1 MTVFN
6 KGKDRFRSLLDK
18 LRSIGS
24 GDRSNSL
31 TEHSRTESND
41 HKEEHGN
48 ATIVERIRQHK
59 WLFGKS
65 AAAFGLMIAVVWSGH
80 HYVQASM
87 VDYYQVIVNGEEIG
101 IVANPAKIEQFKQE
115 KRSELSKGTS
125 DVRVVV
131 MEPRIELKHEKA
143 FNEQTDDQAVLD
155 RLGGFFSTYPVGVEL
170 LVDGKPMGVLK
181 DEAAVQTMLEQ
192 MKANAVASLGKKKE
206 SGKVGILSVASA
218 KETPVS
224 TELLKADFVQQVE
237 MKEIR
242 IKEEDLM
249 EPEDLQKKLETGNI
263 APTKYTVEEGDCVS
277 CIAKKLDIPKQVI
290 YQNNPSVT
298 NDMIKVGQQLD
309 LTVLQPA
316 LAVRTVEKVVENQEI
331 QHDTEYV
338 QDDTMRLGVTQ
349 TLTNGKNGLKTVTF
363 QLTKVNG
370 MLEEETVLNEN
381 IVNQPVKAVIKR
393 GTKVIKGEGTGK
405 FAWPVLSANI
415 SSTFGTRW
423 GAFHKGIDITGNKNI
438 MAADNGKVI
447 AAGSKSDYGNYIII
461 DHLNGYTT
469 LYGHLSKILTTKGA
483 IVEKG
488 EKIGIMGSTGDS
500 TGVHLHFEIR
510 SNDSPQNPLKFL
522 NR

>member
-6 KGKDRFRSLLDK
+6 KGKDRFKSLLDK
-18 LRSIGS
+18 LRAKGTE
-24 GDRSNSL
+24 DRSDSL
-31 TEHSRTESND
+31 TENFRTGSDE
-41 HKEEHGN
+41 HKEQYGN
-48 ATIVERIRQHK
+48 ATIGERIRQHK

-87 VDYYQVIVNGEEIG
+87 VDYYQVIVSGEEIG
-101 IVANPAKIEQFKQE
+101 IVSDPAKIEQFKQD
-115 KRSELSKGTS
+115 KRSELSQVTS
-125 DVRVVV
+125 DVRMVVV
-131 MEPRIELKHEKA
+131 EPRIELKHERA
-143 FNEQTDDQAVLD
+143 FNEQTDDEAVLK
-155 RLGGFFSTYPVGVEL
+155 RLGGYFSSYPVGVQL
-170 LVDGKPMGVLK
+170 MVDGKPMGVLK
-181 DEAAVQTMLEQ
+181 DESSVQQMLEQ
-192 MKANAVASLGKKKE
+192 MKANAVASLDKKKE
-206 SGKVGILSVASA
+206 SGKVGILSASA
-218 KETPVS
+218 AQAPVS

-242 IKEEDLM
+242 IQEEDLM
-249 EPEDLQKKLETGNI
+249 TPDELQKKLETGSI

-290 YQNNPSVT
+290 YENNPSVT

-309 LTVLQPA
+309 LTVLQPQ
-316 LAVRTVEKVVENQEI
+316 LSVRTVEKVVENQEI
-331 QHDTEYV
+331 QYDTEYV
-338 QDDTMRLGVTQ
+338 QDDTMRLGVTETIKAGQ
-349 TLTNGKNGLKTVTF
+349 NGLKTVTF

-370 MLEEETVLNEN
+370 KLEEETVLSES
-381 IVNQPVKAVIKR
+381 IVNEPVKAVIKR
-393 GTKVIKGEGTGK
+393 GTKVVKGEGTGK
-405 FAWPVLSANI
+405 FAWPVVSASI

-438 MAADNGKVI
+438 LAADNGKVI
-447 AAGSKSDYGNYIII
+447 AAGTKSDYGNYVII

-469 LYGHLSKILTTKGA
+469 LYGHMSKILTTKDS